1 MQTEKKGHRIA
12 VLIPCY
18 NEALTIGNVVRDY
31 RQALPDADI
40 YVYDNNSTDETA
52 RLAREAG
59 AIVRP
64 EPRQGKGN
72 VVRTMFRDIEA
83 DCYLMVDGDDTYPAS
98 QAAALCA
105 PVLEGRADMVIGDR
119 LSSTYFTENKRPFHN
134 SGNMLVRRCINMFW
148 KRGRQIEDVMTGMRA
163 MSPLF
168 VKSFPILSQGF
179 EIETE
184 MTIFSLANNFRIAS
198 MPIQYRDRPEGS
210 FSKLNTFR
218 DGFRVLKTIAVLFKD
233 YRPLLVFWSVACL
246 LALLSLGLFLPVLG
260 EYITSG
266 LVPRFPSL
274 IVSGF
279 CMLAALLSFVSGLIL
294 DCQRKRARQAFEI
307 QLNML
312 SFFVGA
318 AALEKARE
326 RLQDRAL
333 VLAQGLALH
342 DVVPDHDHARGHHL
356 GQHVVQG
363 QLVHQQPHT
372 DLVDAQTGQAR
383 PHEDHLPGKAACRLM
398 EDEEH
403 AEVVIDDDG
412 HDEGPGGRP
421 EIVDVQHAGQQEQQA
436 VVHQKGQAAHDA
448 EAEEF
453 RATAGKGHKG
463 SFGIEGCP
471 DLSCSSPGRKPD
483 RQRRDQGTGWP
494 RVSAPQGTQRLG
506 RAPCLKAA

>member
-1 MQTEKKGHRIA
+1 MQTEKKGNRIA

-59 AIVRP
+59 AIVRS

-148 KRGRQIEDVMTGMRA
+148 RRGRQIEDVMTGMRA

-168 VKSFPILSQGF
+168 AKSFPILSQGF

-210 FSKLNTFR
+210 FSKLSTFR

-233 YRPLLVFWSVACL
+233 YRPLLVFWSLACL
-246 LALLSLGLFLPVLG
+246 LTVVSLGLFLPVLG
-260 EYITSG
+260 EYMSSG
-266 LVPRFPSL
+266 LVPRFPTL

-307 QLNML
+307 QLNVL
-312 SFFVGA
+312 S
-318 AALEKARE
+318 LLLR
-326 RLQDRAL
+326 Q
-333 VLAQGLALH
+333 
-342 DVVPDHDHARGHHL
+342 
-356 GQHVVQG
+356 
-363 QLVHQQPHT
+363 
-372 DLVDAQTGQAR
+372 
-383 PHEDHLPGKAACRLM
+383 GKAAM
-398 EDEEH
+398 
-403 AEVVIDDDG
+403 
-412 HDEGPGGRP
+412 PSGGDRP
-421 EIVDVQHAGQQEQQA
+421 EQA
-436 VVHQKGQAAHDA
+436 
-448 EAEEF
+448 
-453 RATAGKGHKG
+453 
-463 SFGIEGCP
+463 
-471 DLSCSSPGRKPD
+471 
-483 RQRRDQGTGWP
+483 
-494 RVSAPQGTQRLG
+494 
-506 RAPCLKAA
+506 

>member
-1 MQTEKKGHRIA
+1 MQTEKKGNRIA

-18 NEALTIGNVVRDY
+18 NEALTIGKVVRDY

-134 SGNMLVRRCINMFW
+134 CGNMLVRRCINMFW

-210 FSKLNTFR
+210 FSKLSTFR
-218 DGFRVLKTIAVLFKD
+218 DGFRVLKTI
-233 YRPLLVFWSVACL
+233 P
-246 LALLSLGLFLPVLG
+246 
-260 EYITSG
+260 
-266 LVPRFPSL
+266 
-274 IVSGF
+274 
-279 CMLAALLSFVSGLIL
+279 
-294 DCQRKRARQAFEI
+294 
-307 QLNML
+307 
-312 SFFVGA
+312 
-318 AALEKARE
+318 
-326 RLQDRAL
+326 
-333 VLAQGLALH
+333 
-342 DVVPDHDHARGHHL
+342 
-356 GQHVVQG
+356 
-363 QLVHQQPHT
+363 
-372 DLVDAQTGQAR
+372 
-383 PHEDHLPGKAACRLM
+383 
-398 EDEEH
+398 
-403 AEVVIDDDG
+403 
-412 HDEGPGGRP
+412 
-421 EIVDVQHAGQQEQQA
+421 
-436 VVHQKGQAAHDA
+436 
-448 EAEEF
+448 
-453 RATAGKGHKG
+453 
-463 SFGIEGCP
+463 
-471 DLSCSSPGRKPD
+471 SCSRITVPCWSSGR
-483 RQRRDQGTGWP
+483 WP
-494 RVSAPQGTQRLG
+494 VCW
-506 RAPCLKAA
+506 PCFLWGCSCLCWANTCPAGSYPASRP

>member
-1 MQTEKKGHRIA
+1 MQTEKKGNRIA

-134 SGNMLVRRCINMFW
+134 CGNMLVRRCINMFW

-198 MPIQYRDRPEGS
+198 MPNPVPRPAGREFFQAEHVPGRLPRPEDH
-210 FSKLNTFR
+210 R
-218 DGFRVLKTIAVLFKD
+218 
-233 YRPLLVFWSVACL
+233 RPVQGLPSPAGLLVGCLSAGPAFSGAVPAC
-246 LALLSLGLFLPVLG
+246 AGRIHV
-260 EYITSG
+260 
-266 LVPRFPSL
+266 
-274 IVSGF
+274 
-279 CMLAALLSFVSGLIL
+279 
-294 DCQRKRARQAFEI
+294 QRARTPLPDPDRVRILHAGGFAELCCRPDPGLPAQAGPAGLRDPA
-307 QLNML
+307 QCA
-312 SFFVGA
+312 VTA
-318 AALEKARE
+318 AAAG
-326 RLQDRAL
+326 QDRH
-333 VLAQGLALH
+333 VL
-342 DVVPDHDHARGHHL
+342 RRE
-356 GQHVVQG
+356 
-363 QLVHQQPHT
+363 
-372 DLVDAQTGQAR
+372 QAGAS
-383 PHEDHLPGKAACRLM
+383 PSGVN
-398 EDEEH
+398 EES
-403 AEVVIDDDG
+403 
-412 HDEGPGGRP
+412 
-421 EIVDVQHAGQQEQQA
+421 
-436 VVHQKGQAAHDA
+436 
-448 EAEEF
+448 
-453 RATAGKGHKG
+453 RATARL
-463 SFGIEGCP
+463 FPFWTTLE
-471 DLSCSSPGRKPD
+471 R
-483 RQRRDQGTGWP
+483 
-494 RVSAPQGTQRLG
+494 TQRKGWGASLPG
-506 RAPCLKAA
+506 QLRALRFMM

>member
-1 MQTEKKGHRIA
+1 MQTEKRGNRIA

-134 SGNMLVRRCINMFW
+134 CGNMLVRRCINMFW

-198 MPIQYRDRPEGS
+198 MPIQYR
-210 FSKLNTFR
+210 
-218 DGFRVLKTIAVLFKD
+218 
-233 YRPLLVFWSVACL
+233 
-246 LALLSLGLFLPVLG
+246 
-260 EYITSG
+260 
-266 LVPRFPSL
+266 
-274 IVSGF
+274 F
-279 CMLAALLSFVSGLIL
+279 CMLAALLSFVAGLTL

-307 QLNML
+307 QLNVL
-312 SFFVGA
+312 S
-318 AALEKARE
+318 LLLR
-326 RLQDRAL
+326 
-333 VLAQGLALH
+333 QG
-342 DVVPDHDHARGHHL
+342 R
-356 GQHVVQG
+356 
-363 QLVHQQPHT
+363 
-372 DLVDAQTGQAR
+372 TGM
-383 PHEDHLPGKAACRLM
+383 PS
-398 EDEEH
+398 
-403 AEVVIDDDG
+403 
-412 HDEGPGGRP
+412 GGNRP
-421 EIVDVQHAGQQEQQA
+421 EQDPQA
-436 VVHQKGQAAHDA
+436 
-448 EAEEF
+448 
-453 RATAGKGHKG
+453 
-463 SFGIEGCP
+463 
-471 DLSCSSPGRKPD
+471 
-483 RQRRDQGTGWP
+483 
-494 RVSAPQGTQRLG
+494 
-506 RAPCLKAA
+506 

>member
-1 MQTEKKGHRIA
+1 MQTEKKRDRIA

-18 NEALTIGNVVRDY
+18 NEALTIGKVVRDY

-148 KRGRQIEDVMTGMRA
+148 KRGRHVEDVMTGMRA

-184 MTIFSLANNFRIAS
+184 MTIFSLANSFRITS

-210 FSKLNTFR
+210 FSKLSTFR
-218 DGFRVLKTIAVLFKD
+218 DGFRVLRTIAVLFKD
-233 YRPLLVFWSVACL
+233 YHPLLVFWTLACL
-246 LALLSLGLFLPVLG
+246 LAVFSLGLFLPVLG
-260 EYITSG
+260 EYMSSG

-307 QLNML
+307 QLNVL
-312 SFFVGA
+312 TLLLRQERTA
-318 AALEKARE
+318 AASGGDRPARDE
-326 RLQDRAL
+326 
-333 VLAQGLALH
+333 
-342 DVVPDHDHARGHHL
+342 
-356 GQHVVQG
+356 
-363 QLVHQQPHT
+363 
-372 DLVDAQTGQAR
+372 QA
-383 PHEDHLPGKAACRLM
+383 
-398 EDEEH
+398 
-403 AEVVIDDDG
+403 
-412 HDEGPGGRP
+412 
-421 EIVDVQHAGQQEQQA
+421 
-436 VVHQKGQAAHDA
+436 
-448 EAEEF
+448 
-453 RATAGKGHKG
+453 
-463 SFGIEGCP
+463 
-471 DLSCSSPGRKPD
+471 
-483 RQRRDQGTGWP
+483 
-494 RVSAPQGTQRLG
+494 
-506 RAPCLKAA
+506 

>member
-1 MQTEKKGHRIA
+1 MQTEKKGNRIA

-134 SGNMLVRRCINMFW
+134 CGNMLVRRCINMFW

-210 FSKLNTFR
+210 FSKLSTFR

-260 EYITSG
+260 EY
-266 LVPRFPSL
+266 
-274 IVSGF
+274 
-279 CMLAALLSFVSGLIL
+279 MA
-294 DCQRKRARQAFEI
+294 KRARTPLPDPDRVRILHAGGFAELCCRPDPGLPAQAGPAGLRDPA
-307 QLNML
+307 QCA
-312 SFFVGA
+312 VTA
-318 AALEKARE
+318 AAAG
-326 RLQDRAL
+326 QDRHAL
-333 VLAQGLALH
+333 RREQAG
-342 DVVPDHDHARGHHL
+342 
-356 GQHVVQG
+356 
-363 QLVHQQPHT
+363 
-372 DLVDAQTGQAR
+372 AR
-383 PHEDHLPGKAACRLM
+383 PSGVN
-398 EDEEH
+398 EES
-403 AEVVIDDDG
+403 
-412 HDEGPGGRP
+412 
-421 EIVDVQHAGQQEQQA
+421 
-436 VVHQKGQAAHDA
+436 
-448 EAEEF
+448 
-453 RATAGKGHKG
+453 RATARLFP
-463 SFGIEGCP
+463 FGTTLE
-471 DLSCSSPGRKPD
+471 R
-483 RQRRDQGTGWP
+483 
-494 RVSAPQGTQRLG
+494 TQRKGWGASLPG
-506 RAPCLKAA
+506 QLRALRFMM

>member
-1 MQTEKKGHRIA
+1 MQTEKKGNRIA

-134 SGNMLVRRCINMFW
+134 CGNMLVRRCINMFW

-210 FSKLNTFR
+210 FSKLSTFR

-246 LALLSLGLFLPVLG
+246 LALLSLGA
-260 EYITSG
+260 
-266 LVPRFPSL
+266 VPACAGR
-274 IVSGF
+274 IHV
-279 CMLAALLSFVSGLIL
+279 
-294 DCQRKRARQAFEI
+294 QRARTPLPDPDRVRILHAGGFAELCCRPDPGLPAQAGPAGLRDPA
-307 QLNML
+307 QCA
-312 SFFVGA
+312 VTA
-318 AALEKARE
+318 AAAGQDRHVLRREQAGASPSGVNEESRAPGFFHFGQRWKGRSEKAGE
-326 RLQDRAL
+326 
-333 VLAQGLALH
+333 
-342 DVVPDHDHARGHHL
+342 
-356 GQHVVQG
+356 
-363 QLVHQQPHT
+363 
-372 DLVDAQTGQAR
+372 
-383 PHEDHLPGKAACRLM
+383 LP
-398 EDEEH
+398 
-403 AEVVIDDDG
+403 
-412 HDEGPGGRP
+412 
-421 EIVDVQHAGQQEQQA
+421 
-436 VVHQKGQAAHDA
+436 
-448 EAEEF
+448 
-453 RATAGKGHKG
+453 
-463 SFGIEGCP
+463 CP
-471 DLSCSSPGRKPD
+471 
-483 RQRRDQGTGWP
+483 
-494 RVSAPQGTQRLG
+494 VS
-506 RAPCLKAA
+506 

>member
-1 MQTEKKGHRIA
+1 MQTEKKGNRIA

-72 VVRTMFRDIEA
+72 VVRSMFRDIEA

-210 FSKLNTFR
+210 VSKLNTFR
-218 DGFRVLKTIAVLFKD
+218 DGFRVLKTI
-233 YRPLLVFWSVACL
+233 P
-246 LALLSLGLFLPVLG
+246 
-260 EYITSG
+260 
-266 LVPRFPSL
+266 
-274 IVSGF
+274 
-279 CMLAALLSFVSGLIL
+279 
-294 DCQRKRARQAFEI
+294 
-307 QLNML
+307 
-312 SFFVGA
+312 
-318 AALEKARE
+318 
-326 RLQDRAL
+326 
-333 VLAQGLALH
+333 
-342 DVVPDHDHARGHHL
+342 
-356 GQHVVQG
+356 
-363 QLVHQQPHT
+363 
-372 DLVDAQTGQAR
+372 
-383 PHEDHLPGKAACRLM
+383 
-398 EDEEH
+398 
-403 AEVVIDDDG
+403 
-412 HDEGPGGRP
+412 
-421 EIVDVQHAGQQEQQA
+421 
-436 VVHQKGQAAHDA
+436 
-448 EAEEF
+448 
-453 RATAGKGHKG
+453 
-463 SFGIEGCP
+463 
-471 DLSCSSPGRKPD
+471 SCSRITGRCWSSG
-483 RQRRDQGTGWP
+483 RWP
-494 RVSAPQGTQRLG
+494 VCW
-506 RAPCLKAA
+506 PCFPWGCSCPCWGNTCPAGSCPASRP

>member
-1 MQTEKKGHRIA
+1 MQTEKKSNRIA

-18 NEALTIGNVVRDY
+18 NEALTIGKVVRDY

-148 KRGRQIEDVMTGMRA
+148 KRGRHVEDVMTGMRA

-184 MTIFSLANNFRIAS
+184 MTIFSLANSFRITS

-210 FSKLNTFR
+210 FSKLSTFR
-218 DGFRVLKTIAVLFKD
+218 DGFRVLRTIAVLFKD
-233 YRPLLVFWSVACL
+233 YRPLLVFWTLACL
-246 LALLSLGLFLPVLG
+246 LAVFSLGLFLPVLG
-260 EYITSG
+260 EYMSSG

-307 QLNML
+307 QLNVL
-312 SFFVGA
+312 TLLLRQERTA
-318 AALEKARE
+318 AGSGGDRPARDE
-326 RLQDRAL
+326 
-333 VLAQGLALH
+333 
-342 DVVPDHDHARGHHL
+342 
-356 GQHVVQG
+356 
-363 QLVHQQPHT
+363 
-372 DLVDAQTGQAR
+372 QA
-383 PHEDHLPGKAACRLM
+383 
-398 EDEEH
+398 
-403 AEVVIDDDG
+403 
-412 HDEGPGGRP
+412 
-421 EIVDVQHAGQQEQQA
+421 
-436 VVHQKGQAAHDA
+436 
-448 EAEEF
+448 
-453 RATAGKGHKG
+453 
-463 SFGIEGCP
+463 
-471 DLSCSSPGRKPD
+471 
-483 RQRRDQGTGWP
+483 
-494 RVSAPQGTQRLG
+494 
-506 RAPCLKAA
+506 

>member
-1 MQTEKKGHRIA
+1 MQTEKKSNRIA

-18 NEALTIGNVVRDY
+18 NEGLTIGNVVRDY

-72 VVRTMFRDIEA
+72 VVRSMFRDIEA

-148 KRGRQIEDVMTGMRA
+148 KRGQQIEDVMTGMRA

-210 FSKLNTFR
+210 VSKLNTFR
-218 DGFRVLKTIAVLFKD
+218 DGFRVLKTIADARRDNSPPGGVITPSKSLLHICQQNYKNEGRGNFPPPCFYVL
-233 YRPLLVFWSVACL
+233 RRCLVNAGSQVAACSSCG
-246 LALLSLGLFLPVLG
+246 LA
-260 EYITSG
+260 
-266 LVPRFPSL
+266 
-274 IVSGF
+274 SGF
-279 CMLAALLSFVSGLIL
+279 SPLVS
-294 DCQRKRARQAFEI
+294 
-307 QLNML
+307 
-312 SFFVGA
+312 
-318 AALEKARE
+318 
-326 RLQDRAL
+326 
-333 VLAQGLALH
+333 
-342 DVVPDHDHARGHHL
+342 
-356 GQHVVQG
+356 
-363 QLVHQQPHT
+363 
-372 DLVDAQTGQAR
+372 
-383 PHEDHLPGKAACRLM
+383 
-398 EDEEH
+398 
-403 AEVVIDDDG
+403 
-412 HDEGPGGRP
+412 
-421 EIVDVQHAGQQEQQA
+421 
-436 VVHQKGQAAHDA
+436 
-448 EAEEF
+448 
-453 RATAGKGHKG
+453 RATA
-463 SFGIEGCP
+463 
-471 DLSCSSPGRKPD
+471 
-483 RQRRDQGTGWP
+483 
-494 RVSAPQGTQRLG
+494 
-506 RAPCLKAA
+506 

>member
-1 MQTEKKGHRIA
+1 MQTEKKGNRIA

-134 SGNMLVRRCINMFW
+134 CGNMLVRRCINMFW

-210 FSKLNTFR
+210 FSKLSTFR

-260 EYITSG
+260 EYMSSG
-266 LVPRFPSL
+266 LVPRFDPDSVRIL
-274 IVSGF
+274 HAGGF
-279 CMLAALLSFVSGLIL
+279 AELCCRPDPGLP
-294 DCQRKRARQAFEI
+294 AQAGPAGLRDPA
-307 QLNML
+307 QCA
-312 SFFVGA
+312 VTA
-318 AALEKARE
+318 AAAG
-326 RLQDRAL
+326 QDRHAL
-333 VLAQGLALH
+333 RREQAG
-342 DVVPDHDHARGHHL
+342 
-356 GQHVVQG
+356 
-363 QLVHQQPHT
+363 
-372 DLVDAQTGQAR
+372 AR
-383 PHEDHLPGKAACRLM
+383 PSGVN
-398 EDEEH
+398 EES
-403 AEVVIDDDG
+403 
-412 HDEGPGGRP
+412 
-421 EIVDVQHAGQQEQQA
+421 
-436 VVHQKGQAAHDA
+436 
-448 EAEEF
+448 
-453 RATAGKGHKG
+453 RATARLFP
-463 SFGIEGCP
+463 FGTTLE
-471 DLSCSSPGRKPD
+471 R
-483 RQRRDQGTGWP
+483 
-494 RVSAPQGTQRLG
+494 TQRKGWGASLPG
-506 RAPCLKAA
+506 QLRALRFMM